1 MTSQQLDNPLSS
13 QKYCGEVELPV
24 ARKKNGVVSF
34 DFPFT
39 PLARRIYN
47 EEEDKEMDIWINID
61 TRSKVEDDVPKTL
74 TLVVTPFKVRLP
86 QSSSYLRRY

>member
-1 MTSQQLDNPLSS
+1 MFS

-61 TRSKVEDDVPKTL
+61 TARAELDNIAHKTL
-74 TLVVTPFKVRLP
+74 TLVVTPFKVSL
-86 QSSSYLRRY
+86 QDILD

>member
-1 MTSQQLDNPLSS
+1 M
-13 QKYCGEVELPV
+13 ELPV
-24 ARKKNGVVSF
+24 PRSKNGVMSF

-61 TRSKVEDDVPKTL
+61 TRQRNEDYFQQKTL
-74 TLVVTPFKVRLP
+74 TLVVTPFKETIINKLYKYQILNSVLIHFT
-86 QSSSYLRRY
+86 SHA